1 MKRLTVALV
10 AATLLV
16 AVLAGVPWLLLRW
29 GSTAGL
35 SWSVLAGG
43 WFRPDD
49 GTLILALL
57 TLVAW
62 GAWAV
67 LAWSVVAEVA
77 AQLSRDRIRLRLPGT
92 SWLTPMVSFLVA
104 AALAP
109 VLSAHAAAPPV
120 VPAVTAVSHPVPQ
133 GTPPQRAP
141 EPLAPDDGAALAAR
155 WNQYEVRPGD
165 ELWDIAAREM
175 GGGERWRE
183 IVAANPGLDPH
194 AELVA
199 GSILMLPA
207 SVTVE
212 AGDTLWELAE
222 EHLGDPSRW
231 PELHEA
237 NRDLVDD
244 PNEIDVGWR
253 LTLPGDGAPRTPDP
267 PAPTPPG
274 KALPESPT
282 VPPSPTPPP
291 QVPPSPL
298 EAEVPEAARS
308 TPAEPPEASAST
320 MVEVLGPVGALLA
333 AGVAT
338 ILIGRRRLGLAQ
350 RTVGR
355 RIPAPPEE
363 SSRHW
368 AALGLLGQGASPPE
382 QALNPTHVLL
392 GWQGDLAEVWLE
404 LEPGTLW
411 LTGGDEEVSG
421 MTAAL
426 LTSLLCAGWSRE
438 TEIVLAAARE
448 SWAPAVDDPRLTA
461 LPEVDVALAHLED
474 LVQRRLTAL
483 AGEPVT
489 QARRDPDRAPGFA
502 PTVYLFC
509 RPLTPSEQARVSSLV
524 ARGCAGV
531 SVVAPVAED
540 AVTGRTVT
548 LLSAERARLDDG
560 LEMSPQLLR
569 APARRALV
577 ALFTAT
583 GDTGSEPAPWWQEAP
598 PTTITQLHSSP
609 VSEELR
615 MPPTPSS
622 PTLLLLGEAQL
633 VACDGETPQR
643 SVGRCLEACAWLL
656 THPGSTPTEMREGL
670 MIAEGTRRSVVS
682 RLRGWLGRSAA
693 GEHLPDA
700 YSGRV
705 QLASSVSSDW
715 EQFQALVAGGVNRA
729 TEASLTE
736 ALALVRGAPLG
747 GFEFQWLWAE
757 PLRCDM
763 VATIVDAAVV
773 LSERCLARGDLDG
786 AEWALGQGALAS
798 PTSEALTARRIL
810 LRARQ
815 GDRAAVDQ
823 EVLALTRAARAEG
836 RDLTDVTV
844 RIIQRALSQCLTTPR

>member
-1 MKRLTVALV
+1 MKRLTVALA
-10 AATLLV
+10 AATLL
-16 AVLAGVPWLLLRW
+16 AVILVGVPWLLLHW

-35 SWSVLAGG
+35 SWSVLTGG

-49 GTLILALL
+49 GTLTLALL

-67 LAWSVVAEVA
+67 LAWSVVAELA

-109 VLSAHAAAPPV
+109 VMTAHAAPPV
-120 VPAVTAVSHPVPQ
+120 VPIVSAVPGPVPE
-133 GTPPQRAP
+133 GTTPHRLP
-141 EPLAPDDGAALAAR
+141 EPSVPDDRSALAAR

-165 ELWDIAAREM
+165 ELWDIAAREL

-199 GSILMLPA
+199 GEILLLPA
-207 SVTVE
+207 SITVE
-212 AGDTLWELAE
+212 EGDTLWDLAE
-222 EHLGDPSRW
+222 EHLGDPARW

-244 PNEIDVGWR
+244 PDEIDIGWR
-253 LTLPGDGAPRTPDP
+253 LTLPGEGAQQAPDQ
-267 PAPTPPG
+267 PAPTPPEG
-274 KALPESPT
+274 AAPEPPE
-282 VPPSPTPPP
+282 VPPPSPSPP
-291 QVPPSPL
+291 QAPPAHREP
-298 EAEVPEAARS
+298 EAPDAIRSAPAETPEAA
-308 TPAEPPEASAST
+308 PSAA
-320 MVEVLGPVGALLA
+320 VEVLGPVGALLA

-338 ILIGRRRLGLAQ
+338 ALIGRRRLGLTQ

-355 RIPAPPEE
+355 RIPTPPEE
-363 SSRHW
+363 LSRHW

-382 QALNPTHVLL
+382 QALSPTHVLL
-392 GWQGDLAEVWLE
+392 GWRGDLAEVWLE
-404 LEPGTLW
+404 LEPGALW
-411 LTGGDEEVSG
+411 LAGGEEEVSG

-438 TEIVLAAARE
+438 TEIVLVAAKE

-461 LPEVDVALAHLED
+461 LPDIDVALVHLED

-509 RPLTPSEQARVSSLV
+509 RSLTPAEHARVSSLL

-531 SVVAPVAED
+531 SVVAPVGTD
-540 AVTGRTVT
+540 AVTGRHLT

-560 LEMSPQLLR
+560 VELSPQLLR

-577 ALFTAT
+577 ALFSTT
-583 GDTGSEPAPWWQEAP
+583 GDAGSEPAPWWREEP
-598 PTTITQLHSSP
+598 ITQLRSSP

-656 THPGSTPTEMREGL
+656 THPGSTPTQMREGL

-798 PTSEALTARRIL
+798 PTSEALAARRIL
-810 LRARQ
+810 LRASQ

-844 RIIQRALSQCLTTPR
+844 RIIQRALSQCLTASR